1 MLNLKR
7 NFPEI
12 YKHIKN
18 IEKDLVSVENENETH
33 IELTLTLK
41 GFKMI
46 ISCEMSKDVFS
57 GKIKTW
63 LYYVAI
69 RNLKGCW
76 NPTYSIDDEMQKYF
90 SDLRVC
96 QVNSQGREI
105 VKEVADETDAKA
117 MIENFLNELNRLMPV
132 LKVDWER
139 EADPGYGFGNG
150 KSTNMEVSNDNG
162 DKPF

>member
-1 MLNLKR
+1 MQNLLHELWP
-7 NFPEI
+7 NI
-12 YKHIKN
+12 YKCVKN
-18 IEKDLVSVENENETH
+18 KERDLVSVENENESH
-33 IELTLTLK
+33 IEISLTMK

-46 ISCEMSKDVFS
+46 ISCQQSKDVFT

-69 RNLKGCW
+69 RNLQGCW
-76 NPTYSIDDEMQKYF
+76 NPTYSIDDEIQKSF
-90 SDLRVC
+90 PDLRVC

-105 VKEVADETDAKA
+105 VKEVADEADAKA

-139 EADPGYGFGNG
+139 EEYPGYGFGNG
-150 KSTNMEVSNDNG
+150 KNTNMDVS
-162 DKPF
+162 